1 MQIPPLP
8 RRFPLARQYKRSSD
22 GKFSGSGGDRAETIK
37 QNRAKK
43 TGEKKTNKNKLSGN
57 KLGGK
62 GKRKR
67 QGAKLKVRGVK
78 VTTRAAKKSA
88 DRARKR
94 FG

>member
-1 MQIPPLP
+1 M
-8 RRFPLARQYKRSSD
+8 ARQYKRASD

-43 TGEKKTNKNKLSGN
+43 TGEKKTNKNKLSGS

-67 QGAKLKVRGVK
+67 QGAKLKVRGAK
-78 VTTRAAKKSA
+78 VTTRMAKNAAARS
-88 DRARKR
+88 RKR

>member
-1 MQIPPLP
+1 M
-8 RRFPLARQYKRSSD
+8 ARQYKRASD
-22 GKFSGSGGDRAETIK
+22 GKFSSSGGDRAETIK

-62 GKRKR
+62 NKRKR
-67 QGAKLKVRGVK
+67 QGARLKVRGAK
-78 VTTRAAKKSA
+78 VTTRMAKNAAARS
-88 DRARKR
+88 RKR

>member
-1 MQIPPLP
+1 MPLP
-8 RRFPLARQYKRSSD
+8 RRHQLARQYKRAKD

-37 QNRAKK
+37 QNRARK
-43 TGEKKTNKNKLSGN
+43 TAETKTNKNKLSGG

-67 QGAKLKVRGVK
+67 QGAKLKVRGAK
-78 VTTRAAKKSA
+78 VTTRAAKNSA
-88 DRARKR
+88 NRARKR